1 MTKPLTGILV
11 IVFWAHLFS
20 GAQAHVISK
29 SHSTWDFT
37 GTEARV
43 EFRIP
48 AEELSNLPAAES
60 PVDYWPAHLKL
71 FHGEEE
77 CRATSALKT
86 STGADG
92 WIIYRWEVT
101 CSVEGPPSI
110 RSDLLR
116 GLVPQHVH
124 LARVVDETGGF
135 REKVLVGSDPVW
147 SLEESSG
154 QGTSISGYFLLGVE
168 HILGGWDHLAFVLVL
183 VLLVGSFR
191 EVLKLVTGFTIA
203 HSLTLG
209 LAALGLLRPDTAAV
223 EILIGFS
230 IALVAAENCWLLG
243 GRGWGVPLTVTGAL
257 AVAGI
262 LALGGAG
269 WLTPLTWFG
278 LALFTFCHFRLLGI
292 TNQRQFLRAIIAFSF
307 GLIHGFGFGGALME
321 IGLPSDRIVPALLG
335 FNVGVEIGQLLVVA
349 LVFPVLKL
357 IYRGSER
364 RGRLVAEV
372 CSALV
377 FAVGI
382 YWIVTRNWGA

>member
-1 MTKPLTGILV
+1 MTRSLSGILV
-11 IVFWAHLFS
+11 LAWLALNGS

-29 SHSTWDFT
+29 SHSTWEFT
-37 GTEARV
+37 GTTARV

-48 AEELSNLPAAES
+48 GEELSNLPPDES
-60 PVDYWPAHLKL
+60 PVAYWPAHLKL
-71 FHGEEE
+71 FHGDEA
-77 CRATSALKT
+77 CPATSALKT

-92 WIIYRWEVT
+92 WIIYRWDIE
-101 CSVEGPPSI
+101 CPLEGAPEI
-110 RSDLLR
+110 RSDLMR

-124 LARVVDETGGF
+124 LARIVDESGVF

-147 SLEESSG
+147 VLEDNSG
-154 QGTSISGYFLLGVE
+154 HGTSLGGYFLLGVE
-168 HILGGWDHLAFVLVL
+168 HILGGWDHLAFVLAL
-183 VLLVGSFR
+183 VLLVGSFG

-230 IALVAAENCWLLG
+230 IALVAAENSWLLG
-243 GRGWGVPLTVTGAL
+243 GKGRVIPLVATSVL
-257 AVAGI
+257 AGAGI
-262 LALGGAG
+262 LALGSFGL
-269 WLTPLTWFG
+269 LTPVTWFG
-278 LALFTFCHFRLLGI
+278 LALFTFCHFRLLGL
-292 TNQRQFLRAIIAFSF
+292 TDRSQFLRAMIAFSF

-335 FNVGVEIGQLLVVA
+335 FNVGVEVGQLMVVA

-357 IYRGSER
+357 IYRWSES

-372 CSALV
+372 CSAGV
-377 FAVGI
+377 FAVGL
-382 YWIVTRNWGA
+382 YWMVTRNWGA